1 MTNIVLDLVHWTGS
15 HPTLAGLLVA
25 LVACA
30 ESLAFIGLLV
40 PGAIVMLGAGA
51 LVGVG
56 ALPFWST
63 LCWAVGGAIV
73 GDGVSYW
80 IGHRYS
86 RRFTRLRFVRGHPEL
101 LERGEAFFRRHGGKS
116 IMLARFVG
124 PVRPVVP
131 VVAGMLGMSP
141 GRFYAYNALSALA
154 WAPAHLIPGMAFGA
168 SLALAGQV
176 AGRLTLGLSALLA
189 FVWIVMWGARSLYRW
204 VAPHA
209 NGWAAKA
216 MNWSQGH
223 PRLAWLVGDLL
234 DPERPVS
241 RPLLAWLA
249 LLIGSGW
256 LFFGVLED
264 VVGLDP
270 LVYAGQSLFHLL
282 QGLRTPAG
290 DLIMTALTEMGD
302 AAVVIPVLLAV
313 LAWLAWKRV
322 WRDARYWLA
331 AAGFGALAV
340 VSLKMTLHFPRPVAL
355 YTGTDAYSFPSGH
368 TTLSTVI
375 YGFLA
380 VLSARSLSA
389 RTRWIPYALAVMLV
403 SGIAFSRL
411 YLGAH
416 WLADVIAGIGL
427 GTAWVAVLAIAR
439 GRHAGSD
446 APIPWL
452 PVVGLVAFLTAAT
465 WHIHDRLAADL
476 DRYVVK
482 VAAEH
487 ISEQAW
493 WDSGSQVPAYRL
505 DLQGEMAQ
513 PLNIQWAGRLDVLKQ
528 ALSSQGW
535 HVPLLLSPRAALQWL
550 LPHAPIDRLPVLP
563 QLHDGRSEALVMVH
577 AGDPRL
583 RPGEQ
588 LILRVWPTA
597 ASLEPSGA
605 PLWVGTV
612 AWQRIAR
619 LPLIGFPGT
628 TDRYSEALAMLRP
641 TVTEFRERIVTR
653 NVGMAEEVEENG
665 RNWNGDTL
673 LIAAGP

>member
-1 MTNIVLDLVHWTGS
+1 MTNIVLGLVHWAGS

-30 ESLAFIGLLV
+30 ESLAFVGLVV

-51 LVGVG
+51 L
-56 ALPFWST
+56 PFWST
-63 LCWAVGGAIV
+63 LFWAVGGAIV

-80 IGHRYS
+80 IGHRYAH
-86 RRFTRLRFVRGHPEL
+86 RFTRLRFVRAHPEL
-101 LERGEAFFRRHGGKS
+101 LERGEAFFTRHGGKS
-116 IMLARFVG
+116 ILLARFVG

-141 GRFYAYNALSALA
+141 RRFYTYNALSALA

-176 AGRLTLGLSALLA
+176 AGRLTLGLGALLA
-189 FVWIVMWGARSLYRW
+189 FAWIVAWGARSLYRW
-204 VAPHA
+204 LAPRA
-209 NGWAAKA
+209 NAWAAKA

-249 LLIGSGW
+249 LLIGAGW

-264 VVGLDP
+264 IVGLDP

-302 AAVVIPVLLAV
+302 AAVIIPVLLAV
-313 LAWLAWKRV
+313 LAWLVWKRA
-322 WRDARYWLA
+322 WRDARYLLA

-340 VSLKMTLHFPRPVAL
+340 ISLKMLLHFPRPVAL
-355 YTGTDAYSFPSGH
+355 YFGADAYSFPSGH

-389 RTRWIPYALAVMLV
+389 HTRWLPYALVVMLV

-439 GRHAGSD
+439 ARHAGSN
-446 APIPWL
+446 ASIPGL
-452 PVVGLVAFLTAAT
+452 PAIGLVAFLSAAT
-465 WHIHDRLAADL
+465 WHIHDQLAADL
-476 DRYVVK
+476 DHYAVK
-482 VAAEH
+482 ITAQH

-493 WDSGSQVPAYRL
+493 WDSGSQLPAYRL

-528 ALSSQGW
+528 ALASQGW
-535 HVPLLLSPRAALQWL
+535 HVPPALSSSSALHWL

-563 QLHDGRSEALVMVH
+563 QLHDGSAEALVMVD
-577 AGDPRL
+577 AGDPRIH
-583 RPGEQ
+583 PGEQ
-588 LILRVWPTA
+588 LIVRIWPTA
-597 ASLEPSGA
+597 VALEPSGA
-605 PLWVGTV
+605 PLWVGAV
-612 AWQRIAR
+612 ARQRITR
-619 LPLIGFPGT
+619 LPLISFPGT
-628 TDRYSEALAMLRP
+628 TDRYGEALVLLRP
-641 TVTEFRERIVTR
+641 AVAGFHGRILKR
-653 NVGMAEEVEENG
+653 NVAATEEAEENG
-665 RNWNGDTL
+665 GNWNGDTL
-673 LIAAGP
+673 LITAGP